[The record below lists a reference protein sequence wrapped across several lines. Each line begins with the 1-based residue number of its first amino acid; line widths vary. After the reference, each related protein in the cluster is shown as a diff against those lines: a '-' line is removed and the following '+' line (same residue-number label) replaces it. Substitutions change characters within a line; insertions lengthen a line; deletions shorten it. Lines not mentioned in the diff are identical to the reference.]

1 MSMTKQQ
8 AFEIID
14 KVRRIYNMEFDT
26 PKLETWIDVLS
37 ENGDYEPTLK
47 MVKNYINSGNSYPP
61 NLPKIMR
68 KAPKK
73 LEYEEEPEDVKE
85 HHWKMKNDPE
95 YVAARKK
102 LLDEFKEQ
110 LRKFEVN
117 SYE

>member
-1 MSMTKQQ
+1 MTKKRSVTNHQK
-8 AFEIID
+8 I
-14 KVRRIYNMEFDT
+14 RNIYNLEFDK
-26 PKLETWIDVLS
+26 PKLETWIEVLS

-47 MVKNYINSGNSYPP
+47 TLNNYINSGNSYPP

-73 LEYEEEPEDVKE
+73 MEYEEAPDDVKE
-85 HHWKMKNDPE
+85 HRWKMKNDPE

-102 LLDEFKEQ
+102 ILDDFAEQ

-117 SYE
+117 NHE